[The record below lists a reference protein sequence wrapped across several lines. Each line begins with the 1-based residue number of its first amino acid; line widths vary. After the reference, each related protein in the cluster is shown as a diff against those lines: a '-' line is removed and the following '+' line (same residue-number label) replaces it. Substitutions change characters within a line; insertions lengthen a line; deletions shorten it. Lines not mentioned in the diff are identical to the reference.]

1 LSAPVRGFT
10 LTELLVVIVVI
21 GILSTLAVSRF
32 SGRQPFDEFG
42 YAQELATAAR
52 YAQKLAVS
60 SRCPVRFQMPDA
72 DQYRLRRPSSFVSGS
87 CAADFNAEVV
97 NPATGQTPFAG
108 STPSSLV
115 ITSSEG
121 FPATR
126 VFDAE
131 GRISPDTD
139 LSLQVGQY
147 TVLVRRG
154 NGQVTVQ

>member
-1 LSAPVRGFT
+1 MRGFT
-10 LTELLVVIVVI
+10 LIELLVIIVLI
-21 GILSTLAVSRF
+21 GILSTIAVSRF

-42 YAQELATAAR
+42 YAQELAVAAR
-52 YAQKLAVS
+52 YAQKLAVA
-60 SRCPVRFQMPDA
+60 SRCPVRFQMADA

-87 CAADFNAEVV
+87 CSADFDAEVV
-97 NPATGQTPFAG
+97 NPATSQAPFAG
-108 STPSSLV
+108 STPSGLAVS
-115 ITSSEG
+115 SSEG

-131 GRISPDTD
+131 GRIAPDTD

-147 TVLVRRG
+147 TVRVRRG

>member
-1 LSAPVRGFT
+1 MRGFT
-10 LTELLVVIVVI
+10 LMELLVVIVLI
-21 GILSTLAVSRF
+21 GVLSTIAVSRF
-32 SGRQPFDEFG
+32 SGTQPFDELG

-52 YAQKLAVS
+52 YAQKLAVA
-60 SRCPVRFQMPDA
+60 SRCPVRFQMADA

-87 CAADFNAEVV
+87 CASDFNAEVV

-108 STPSSLV
+108 STPSGLAL
-115 ITSSEG
+115 TSSEG

-126 VFDAE
+126 IFDAE
-131 GRISPDTD
+131 GRVSPDTD
-139 LSLQVGQY
+139 LSLQVGEY